1 MPQAAPQTQTAA
13 ATARAS
19 PVNGA
24 DQHKGTTASRD
35 ASVSDASSMHSAPPP
50 PAPAAVKKGKDKKTN
65 DADDASRQL
74 AARIAQLEQD
84 KVKSQEQDA
93 EVEREVRKANRDLV
107 NLLNTLETPLQKLEL
122 VRKRYT
128 DLYRKMKE
136 HERDHQREKRRAD
149 QLQREKDN
157 AKSELN
163 KATSAETKTNNM
175 YRKLMNDH
183 KKLKVRHQ
191 FSTYPT
197 TRP

>member
-1 MPQAAPQTQTAA
+1 MPQAAPQTQTSA

-19 PVNGA
+19 PINGP
-24 DQHKGTTASRD
+24 DPHKAAASSRD
-35 ASVSDASSMHSAPPP
+35 ASISDTSIHNAPPP
-50 PAPAAVKKGKDKKTN
+50 PTPAAVKKGKDKKTN
-65 DADDASRQL
+65 DADDASKQL

-107 NLLNTLETPLQKLEL
+107 NLLNNLETPLQKLEL

-149 QLQREKDN
+149 QLQREKDS

-183 KKLKVRHQ
+183 KKLKVCRCLYTQ
-191 FSTYPT
+191 SPKA
-197 TRP
+197 